1 MASFE
6 KRIDNCLASCLENFK
21 INIKDIDHFD
31 QDLVKNYNVK
41 QLEEC
46 VQSLRLLLIDK
57 SSMENEQIAKNVVK
71 LTHAMEC
78 NIRSRPFKEQFPE
91 IWESQQNI
99 INLVQKVAETQES
112 QVLQSKNQLEQSKL
126 VLGWINHFDL
136 HLEPLFTD
144 LAEKW
149 LKKSGINVKNVF
161 KEELVGKKWS
171 ATEEYGDFELDGLLY
186 CKEHNTFYMVESK
199 YFLNDSQLEKTKET
213 YKKFNTF
220 LQSKRKSSNT
230 PENRAFN
237 RIWNWFFSEEDGYV
251 TRDNL
256 EVKVFL
262 GVHSFD
268 SDDIKEK
275 AKKEVFKVIG
285 MNEKTELYEVYE

>member
-1 MASFE
+1 
-6 KRIDNCLASCLENFK
+6 
-21 INIKDIDHFD
+21 
-31 QDLVKNYNVK
+31 
-41 QLEEC
+41 
-46 VQSLRLLLIDK
+46 
-57 SSMENEQIAKNVVK
+57 
-71 LTHAMEC
+71 
-78 NIRSRPFKEQFPE
+78 
-91 IWESQQNI
+91 
-99 INLVQKVAETQES
+99 
-112 QVLQSKNQLEQSKL
+112 
-126 VLGWINHFDL
+126 
-136 HLEPLFTD
+136 
-144 LAEKW
+144 
-149 LKKSGINVKNVF
+149 
-161 KEELVGKKWS
+161 
-171 ATEEYGDFELDGLLY
+171 
-186 CKEHNTFYMVESK
+186 MVESK